1 MPVTAHY
8 VNFEAVNHPAS
19 VVWTSPDTSS
29 RVRSTNARD
38 TPTFLGEP
46 MNRSRIS
53 IIALAAAAV
62 ATVGL
67 AVPVQAATPVP
78 GRFCAS
84 ADAGKVVK
92 TAKYGKVKCAR
103 SGDRYRWKDIAG

>member
-1 MPVTAHY
+1 M
-8 VNFEAVNHPAS
+8 NS
-19 VVWTSPDTSS
+19 
-29 RVRSTNARD
+29 AR
-38 TPTFLGEP
+38 
-46 MNRSRIS
+46 RS

-62 ATVGL
+62 VSVGL

-84 ADAGKVVK
+84 ADAGKIVK
-92 TAKYGKVKCAR
+92 TSKYGKVKCAR